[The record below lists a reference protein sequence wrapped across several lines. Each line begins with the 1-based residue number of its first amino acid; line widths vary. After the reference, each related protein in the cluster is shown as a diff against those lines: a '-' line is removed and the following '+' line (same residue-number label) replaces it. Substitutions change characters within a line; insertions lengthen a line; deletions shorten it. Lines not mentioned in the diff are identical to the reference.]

1 MPEFRE
7 GDRVGFRAC
16 GVLVAGKVVQHDAWR
31 PLFSHWVQ
39 TTHGMD
45 ELKRDNSWL
54 AHQLVDQHHE
64 HDGLLY
70 VFDEELEHID

>member
-1 MPEFRE
+1 M
-7 GDRVGFRAC
+7 GFRAC

-39 TTHGMD
+39 
-45 ELKRDNSWL
+45 
-54 AHQLVDQHHE
+54 LVDQHHE

-70 VFDEELEHID
+70 VFDEDLEHID